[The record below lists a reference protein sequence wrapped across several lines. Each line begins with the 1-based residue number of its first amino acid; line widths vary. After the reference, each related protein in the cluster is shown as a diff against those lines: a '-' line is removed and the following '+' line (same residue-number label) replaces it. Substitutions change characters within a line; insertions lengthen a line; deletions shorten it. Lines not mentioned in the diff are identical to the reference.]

1 MATQVYFH
9 VGAPKTG
16 TTFLQGVMRHNR
28 EALRKQGVLY
38 PGATARDH
46 LHASQV
52 VRGVTKHPGRLE
64 RAEAWDR
71 PVAELAEWP
80 GVGIISHEFFGM
92 ATEEQARAAIERLAP
107 AEVHV
112 VLTARDYVRQFAA
125 DWQESLKMGLD
136 LTLDDFL
143 RRADRNRLPR
153 PWGWNAHDIVG
164 TLERWGAALPPARV
178 HVVTVPA
185 GAPRDLLLRR
195 FCSVV
200 QVDPDTLDLGAA
212 FSNQSLGVVQ
222 AELLRRLKP
231 RLAAPLDEAPE
242 RPPLVAWLL
251 RARCPAGA
259 ERRTFHAATGT
270 GRGAVRAWK
279 QCHRGDPDGRLRRRR
294 RPQGVGAD
302 AQDPE
307 LRHPSDVSDAE
318 VLDSA
323 LVAIERMLTDVRT
336 LTLQRD
342 RMRARAA
349 KRVAPRVGRRLRR
362 ALSRRS
368 GRPDGIEPSA
378 QLTATDRGITVRGEL
393 EVDRT
398 HDVVINGLH
407 VWSLHPTRDMR
418 QRQASF
424 VCEWPRRRSAPTS
437 TGTADVELRDHVTQ
451 EVIGSTWVT
460 LAMAANRSRS
470 ATRTAGR

>member
-28 EALRKQGVLY
+28 EALREQGVLY
-38 PGATARDH
+38 PGTTARDH

-52 VRGVTKHPGRLE
+52 VREVTKHPLRPE
-64 RAEAWDR
+64 RSESWDR
-71 PVAELAEWP
+71 LVDELAAWP

-92 ATEEQARAAIERLAP
+92 ATEEQARAALERLAP

-136 LTLDDFL
+136 LTLDAFL

-153 PWGWNAHDIVG
+153 PWGWNAHDVVG
-164 TLERWGAALPPARV
+164 TLERWSATLPPERV
-178 HVVTVPA
+178 HLVTVPQP

-200 QVDPDTLDLGAA
+200 QIDPDALDLGAA

-231 RLAAPLDEAPE
+231 HLSTPLDDAPERHRWLRGYFAHEVLLAQSGDRFTLRPEQAAVLAERARSAIESIRSAGYDVVGDLEELAPAPLD
-242 RPPLVAWLL
+242 
-251 RARCPAGA
+251 
-259 ERRTFHAATGT
+259 
-270 GRGAVRAWK
+270 
-279 QCHRGDPDGRLRRRR
+279 PD
-294 RPQGVGAD
+294 
-302 AQDPE
+302 
-307 LRHPSDVSDAE
+307 LRHPSDVSDGE
-318 VLDSA
+318 VLESA

-342 RMRARAA
+342 RLRARAS
-349 KRVAPRVGRRLRR
+349 KRVAPRVRRRLGR
-362 ALSRRS
+362 ALSRR
-368 GRPDGIEPSA
+368 GR
-378 QLTATDRGITVRGEL
+378 
-393 EVDRT
+393 
-398 HDVVINGLH
+398 
-407 VWSLHPTRDMR
+407 
-418 QRQASF
+418 
-424 VCEWPRRRSAPTS
+424 
-437 TGTADVELRDHVTQ
+437 
-451 EVIGSTWVT
+451 
-460 LAMAANRSRS
+460 
-470 ATRTAGR
+470 

>member
-52 VRGVTKHPGRLE
+52 VRGVTKHPRRLD

-71 PVAELAEWP
+71 LVAELAEWP

-178 HVVTVPA
+178 HVVTVPQA

-242 RPPLVAWLL
+242 RHRWLRGYFAHDVL
-251 RARCPAGA
+251 LAQ
-259 ERRTFHAATGT
+259 
-270 GRGAVRAWK
+270 RGARFTLRPEQAEVLSA
-279 QCHRGDPDGRLRRRR
+279 RGSNAIEAIRSAGYDVVGDLDELVPTPTDP
-294 RPQGVGAD
+294 V
-302 AQDPE
+302 

-368 GRPDGIEPSA
+368 
-378 QLTATDRGITVRGEL
+378 
-393 EVDRT
+393 
-398 HDVVINGLH
+398 N
-407 VWSLHPTRDMR
+407 
-418 QRQASF
+418 
-424 VCEWPRRRSAPTS
+424 
-437 TGTADVELRDHVTQ
+437 
-451 EVIGSTWVT
+451 
-460 LAMAANRSRS
+460 
-470 ATRTAGR
+470 

>member
-28 EALRKQGVLY
+28 EALRTQGVLY

-52 VRGVTKHPGRLE
+52 VRGVTKHPRRLD

-71 PVAELAEWP
+71 LVAELAEWP

-143 RRADRNRLPR
+143 RRADRNRLPAR
-153 PWGWNAHDIVG
+153 GAG
-164 TLERWGAALPPARV
+164 TPTTSSGRLERWGAALPPARV
-178 HVVTVPA
+178 HVVTVPQA

-222 AELLRRLKP
+222 AELLR
-231 RLAAPLDEAPE
+231 
-242 RPPLVAWLL
+242 
-251 RARCPAGA
+251 G
-259 ERRTFHAATGT
+259 
-270 GRGAVRAWK
+270 
-279 QCHRGDPDGRLRRRR
+279 
-294 RPQGVGAD
+294 
-302 AQDPE
+302 
-307 LRHPSDVSDAE
+307 
-318 VLDSA
+318 
-323 LVAIERMLTDVRT
+323 
-336 LTLQRD
+336 
-342 RMRARAA
+342 
-349 KRVAPRVGRRLRR
+349 
-362 ALSRRS
+362 
-368 GRPDGIEPSA
+368 
-378 QLTATDRGITVRGEL
+378 
-393 EVDRT
+393 
-398 HDVVINGLH
+398 
-407 VWSLHPTRDMR
+407 
-418 QRQASF
+418 
-424 VCEWPRRRSAPTS
+424 
-437 TGTADVELRDHVTQ
+437 
-451 EVIGSTWVT
+451 
-460 LAMAANRSRS
+460 
-470 ATRTAGR
+470 

>member
-28 EALRKQGVLY
+28 EALREQGVLF
-38 PGATARDH
+38 PGATAREH

-52 VRGVTKHPGRLE
+52 VREVTKHPRRLD
-64 RAEAWDR
+64 RLEAWDR
-71 PVAELAEWP
+71 LVSELAEWP

-112 VLTARDYVRQFAA
+112 VLTARDFVRQFAA

-136 LTLDDFL
+136 LKLDDFL

-164 TLERWGAALPPARV
+164 TLERWGAALPPERV
-178 HVVTVPA
+178 HVVTVPQV

-200 QVDPDTLDLGAA
+200 QVDADALDLGAA

-231 RLAAPLDEAPE
+231 HLSTPLDDAPERHRWLRGYFAHDVLLTQSGARFTLRPEQAEVLSARGRAAIEAIRSAGYDIVGDLEELVPAPLD
-242 RPPLVAWLL
+242 
-251 RARCPAGA
+251 
-259 ERRTFHAATGT
+259 
-270 GRGAVRAWK
+270 
-279 QCHRGDPDGRLRRRR
+279 PD
-294 RPQGVGAD
+294 
-302 AQDPE
+302 
-307 LRHPSDVSDAE
+307 LRHPSDVSDSE
-318 VLDSA
+318 VLESA
-323 LVAIERMLTDVRT
+323 LVAIERMLTDVRS

-349 KRVAPRVGRRLRR
+349 KRLTSRVRRRLRR
-362 ALSRRS
+362 TLARRS
-368 GRPDGIEPSA
+368 D
-378 QLTATDRGITVRGEL
+378 
-393 EVDRT
+393 
-398 HDVVINGLH
+398 
-407 VWSLHPTRDMR
+407 
-418 QRQASF
+418 
-424 VCEWPRRRSAPTS
+424 
-437 TGTADVELRDHVTQ
+437 
-451 EVIGSTWVT
+451 
-460 LAMAANRSRS
+460 
-470 ATRTAGR
+470 